1 MQKNMEA
8 LAANGGHHCFGKGGR
23 SVSVVVLLVED
34 DRDLAEAIKMG
45 IEDEGW
51 RVEHAADGS
60 TGLARAASG
69 EHDLVILDVRL
80 PGLNGFDVCRELRRT
95 SNIPVLFLTARGSE
109 TDKVVGLELGGDD
122 YLTKPFGMRELRAR
136 VRALLRRAHA
146 QPGEE
151 KRIRVHD
158 LLILPERQSVYR
170 DRERLPL
177 TASEYQILLTLAQR
191 PGMIFTREML
201 MEALWQTDH
210 NTGSPLTV
218 NVHVRNLRAKLGD
231 DPENPRYIA
240 SIRGVGYK
248 LRGEER

>member
-1 MQKNMEA
+1 MSA
-8 LAANGGHHCFGKGGR
+8 FL
-23 SVSVVVLLVED
+23 LLVED
-34 DRDLAEAIKMG
+34 DLDLAEAIKMG

-51 RVEHAADGS
+51 RVEHAADGT
-60 TGLARAASG
+60 TGFVRAASG

-80 PGLNGFDVCRELRRT
+80 PGLSGFDLCRELRRT
-95 SNIPVLFLTARGSE
+95 SNIPVLFLTARSSE

-122 YLTKPFGMRELRAR
+122 YLAKPFGMRELRAR
-136 VRALLRRAHA
+136 LRALLRRA
-146 QPGEE
+146 QLQTREE

-158 LLILPERQSVYR
+158 LLIMPERQSVYR
-170 DRERLPL
+170 GRERLAL
-177 TASEYQILLTLAQR
+177 TASEYQVLLTLAQR

-218 NVHVRNLRAKLGD
+218 NVHVRNLRTKLGD

-240 SIRGVGYK
+240 SVRGVGYK
-248 LRGEER
+248 LQEEKQ